1 MNTFGKFQ
9 KLLFALIAII
19 GLPIAASHLCS
30 VLSHT
35 TSHHQQN
42 QTEPTTIAYNT
53 DITSEQCCV
62 NKSSSKQL
70 TNTAPQVQKL
80 IVDFQSILVTTFYI
94 PISTAA
100 ASSSSFQIPPHID
113 KPDPGGGLILR
124 C

>member
-1 MNTFGKFQ
+1 MKTFGKFQ
-9 KLLFALIAII
+9 KLLFALIAVI
-19 GLPIAASHLCS
+19 GLPIGASHLCS
-30 VLSHT
+30 FFSYT
-35 TSHHQQN
+35 PSHHEQN
-42 QTEPTTIAYNT
+42 QTEPITNAHNT
-53 DITSEQCCV
+53 GATYEECCV

-70 TNTAPQVQKL
+70 TNATPQVQKI
-80 IVDFQSILVTTFYI
+80 IVDFQSILATTFHI